1 MDRQYVVEFV
11 CSTASTGQDRALD
24 KVIGAEEGWV
34 SWMLGPNVD
43 LQGVF
48 TRDAEW
54 QQEAIHNGMNHTV
67 VHEYREATGS
77 RASFLTVRKDLEP
90 GSLTQ
95 MVVAVSAIETANEG
109 EASTSHLRIAMGRDT
124 DGLITPTNLN
134 RLRRPGLFQS
144 LHRQGLVLHVASTGQ
159 PVDGRYMHVGGEEEL
174 QVVIESVQ
182 VDRRL
187 PIIMV
192 GMSGDSYDFA
202 AQLARETIGLA
213 QVVTVSRYLVSRAD
227 ELLRSAI
234 SGNVRLDEGGVSVI
248 WPGVGTVHRHP
259 AFSPPYGPY
268 VLGSIMG
275 LLGPLSAV
283 ASGPDWLRD
292 QAIRDAEIDRRH
304 EREASLRASMRSQI
318 EAVDRSGTEQ
328 ARLKAVEDEWV
339 SYIQQTEEERDRA
352 IAENR
357 RLESEVSS
365 LRYAMSAMR
374 KTEEVSGDRTR
385 IDDAPE
391 LDLNDLK
398 PLADFLSCASSG
410 RIVFT
415 DEALRSWK
423 RSTYSDAEKMRHDL
437 LLLAKAATEYADYES
452 DSEVMVDDWFRQQG
466 LSMSATDGGL
476 KKKKLHLFTWEG
488 KEYDRLPHIQVNNR
502 TNFEDLARIYFAIDR
517 DGDRF
522 LVDHVG
528 GKLYNPYVN
537 KR

>member
-1 MDRQYVVEFV
+1 MDRQYVVEFA
-11 CSTASTGQDRALD
+11 CTATNAGHDRALD
-24 KVIGAEEGWV
+24 KVIRAQEDWIA
-34 SWMLGPNVD
+34 WMLNADAG
-43 LQGVF
+43 LRGVF

-54 QQEAIHNGMNHTV
+54 RDEVIYNEMNHAV
-67 VHEYREATGS
+67 RHEYRETTRS
-77 RASFLTVRKDLEP
+77 RASLLTVRKDLEP
-90 GSLTQ
+90 GSHTQ
-95 MVVAVSAIETANEG
+95 MVVAVSSIEKADNS
-109 EASTSHLRIAMGRDT
+109 EAAATHLRIAMGRDT

-144 LHRQGLVLHVASTGQ
+144 LHRQDLALHVASTGQ
-159 PVDGRYMHVGGEEEL
+159 PVDGRYMHVGVEDEL
-174 QVVIESVQ
+174 QVVMDSVQ

-187 PIIMV
+187 PIILV
-192 GMSGDSYDFA
+192 GMSGDSYEFA

-213 QVVTVSRYLVSRAD
+213 QVVTVSRYLVPRAD
-227 ELLRSAI
+227 ILLRSVI
-234 SGNVRLDEGGVSVI
+234 DGQVRLDEGCVSVI
-248 WPGVGTVHRHP
+248 WPGVNIVRRHP
-259 AFSPPYGPY
+259 TFSPPYGPY

-292 QAIRDAEIDRRH
+292 QSIRDFDLDRRR

-318 EAVDRSGTEQ
+318 EAIDKNDTEQ
-328 ARLKAVEDEWV
+328 ARLQEMEDEWV
-339 SYIQQTEEERDRA
+339 SYIQQTEEERDRT
-352 IAENR
+352 IAENL

-374 KTEEVSGDRTR
+374 KTEEVSDDETR
-385 IDDAPE
+385 FDQAPALGPDDLE
-391 LDLNDLK
+391 
-398 PLADFLSCASSG
+398 PLATFLTRTSEG

-423 RSTYSDAEKMRHDL
+423 RSTYTDSEKMRRNL
-437 LLLAKAATEYADYES
+437 ILMARAAAKYAEYEK
-452 DSEVMVDDWFRQQG
+452 DSVVMVDEWFRQQG
-466 LSMSATDGGL
+466 LAMSATDGGL
-476 KKKKLHLFTWEG
+476 KKKNLHLFVWEG
-488 KEYDRLPHIQVNNR
+488 REYNRLPHIQVNDR
-502 TNFEDLARIYFAIDR
+502 TNFEDVARIYFAFDR